1 MSAGIGDLSHVHTV
15 MHIRMCIRQNRI
27 QCTSNVLCFNPLE
40 PLVQKVLW
48 TCTFSTALS
57 CTAVVAMIRIRNCVI
72 IAHVK
77 PDLRGKC
84 ASKPPPEVVSWMRI
98 VMCIDANSIKV

>member
-15 MHIRMCIRQNRI
+15 MHIRMCIRQNQI

-48 TCTFSTALS
+48 THTFSTALS
-57 CTAVVAMIRIRNCVI
+57 CTAVAAMIRITQLSDNCTRE
-72 IAHVK
+72 AGSA
-77 PDLRGKC
+77 RQ
-84 ASKPPPEVVSWMRI
+84 MRI
-98 VMCIDANSIKV
+98 EATSRGGFMDANCNVHRCQ